1 MPPEI
6 LIFAAQYHSAPLI
19 SVPAP
24 CLLPPKKP
32 RIAIDA
38 RTILRPKTGDR
49 TYTLGLLQGLAR
61 VPGEF
66 EFDVLLDA
74 PDSEQII
81 ARATGESPLFTTHVL
96 PAHSGRIW
104 SLLALP
110 RWAWQHKPALV
121 HVQYLAP
128 GALPCPFVTTIH
140 DVVWRVLPHTF
151 PARDRAVMNLGM
163 PLSARRARLI
173 LTESR
178 SSKNEIARTLRVS
191 RDKIALTTIGID
203 ARFRAPVA
211 PVAIEDLRRKY
222 GLGDAPYVL
231 SVGVLQPRK
240 NIARLMQAFG
250 FEKKARPELPHQ
262 LVVTGKTGWG
272 AAPAITEG
280 VRFTG
285 YVEDDELPALYAGA
299 DLFAY
304 PSLYEGFGLPI
315 LEAMAAGAPVL
326 TSNRASMPEVAGDAA
341 VKVDPYDVNSIR
353 DGLGLL
359 LRDADL
365 RDELRARGRV
375 WSQHFTVE
383 TQARDTLKAYRR
395 ALSHSPQSPQ
405 LMADDD

>member
-1 MPPEI
+1 MS
-6 LIFAAQYHSAPLI
+6 L
-19 SVPAP
+19 
-24 CLLPPKKP
+24 KRK

-38 RTILRPKTGDR
+38 RTVLQPKTGDR

-74 PDSEQII
+74 PDFDHLI
-81 ARATGESPLFTTHVL
+81 ARATEGSPRFATHIL
-96 PAHSGRIW
+96 PARNGRTW

-110 RWAWQHKPALV
+110 SWAWQHKPALV

-151 PARDRAVMNLGM
+151 PARDRAIMNLGM

-191 RDKIALTTIGID
+191 PAKIALTTIGID

-211 PVAIEDLRRKY
+211 PSTIENLRRKY
-222 GLGDAPYVL
+222 NLGTAPYVL

-240 NIARLMQAFG
+240 NIARLMQAFR

-272 AAPAITEG
+272 AAPQTTEKD

-299 DLFAY
+299 DVFAY

-326 TSNRASMPEVAGDAA
+326 TSNRSSMPEVAGDAA

-365 RDELRARGRV
+365 RDELRARGRA
-375 WSQHFTVE
+375 WAEHFTVQA
-383 TQARDTLKAYRR
+383 QARETLAAYRR
-395 ALSHSPQSPQ
+395 AVGV
-405 LMADDD
+405 